1 MDAVDELTSECF
13 NALNQLREYEG
24 AINSPDLIR
33 ERVVGY
39 LDAVKDRARELGM
52 ADRDT
57 QDMLYALVALAD
69 EVAMTKGEP
78 LRGAWVAR
86 PLQLQ
91 YFNENLAGEGFFARL
106 EGLRRDR
113 RKADVLRVYYL
124 CMLFGFQGRYAIR
137 GGEIELMRIIE
148 ATRTDLLAGVEITDQ
163 LSPAGDPPD
172 EPLVQHGG
180 RNPLIWVSLGIF
192 AIAIALFV
200 GLRLSLDTKA
210 NNLADR
216 VDELVR

>member
-24 AINSPDLIR
+24 VINSPDLIR
-33 ERVVGY
+33 DRVVGF
-39 LDAVKDRARELGM
+39 LDALKERARELGI

-78 LRGAWVAR
+78 LRGAWSSR

-91 YFNENLAGEGFFARL
+91 YFNENLAGENFFVRL
-106 EGLRRDR
+106 DAMRRDR
-113 RKADVLRVYYL
+113 RRADVLRVYYL
-124 CMLFGFQGRYAIR
+124 CLLFGFQGRYAIR
-137 GGEIELMRIIE
+137 GGELDLLRITEATKTDLMAGIE
-148 ATRTDLLAGVEITDQ
+148 ASDV
-163 LSPAGDPPD
+163 LSPAGQPPD
-172 EPLVQHGG
+172 EPLIQHGG

-192 AIAIALFV
+192 AIAVALFV
-200 GLRLSLDTKA
+200 GLRLSLDNKA
-210 NNLADR
+210 NNLADH

>member
-1 MDAVDELTSECF
+1 MDAVDELTSESF

-24 AINSPDLIR
+24 PIASAELIR
-33 ERVVGY
+33 ERVCGY
-39 LDAVKDRARELGM
+39 LDAVKERARELGI
-52 ADRDT
+52 ADRDV
-57 QDMLYALVALAD
+57 QDILYALVAMAD

-78 LRGAWVAR
+78 LRGAWTVR

-113 RKADVLRVYYL
+113 RRADVLRVYYL
-124 CMLFGFQGRYAIR
+124 CLLFGFQGRYAIR
-137 GGEIELMRIIE
+137 GGELDLMKIIE
-148 ATRTDLLAGVEITDQ
+148 ATKTDLLAGVEVTDV
-163 LSPAGDPPD
+163 LAPAGDPPD
-172 EPLVQHGG
+172 EPMVQHGG

-200 GLRLSLDTKA
+200 GLRISLDNKA
-210 NNLADR
+210 NALTDR
-216 VDELVR
+216 VDELLH

>member
-24 AINSPDLIR
+24 VINSPDLIR
-33 ERVVGY
+33 ERVCGF
-39 LDAVKDRARELGM
+39 LDVVKDRARELGI

-113 RKADVLRVYYL
+113 RKSDVLRVYYL

-137 GGEIELMRIIE
+137 GGEIELMRIID
-148 ATRTDLLAGVEITDQ
+148 ATRTDLLAGVEVTDQ

-192 AIAIALFV
+192 AIAVALFV
-200 GLRLSLDTKA
+200 GLRISLDTKA
-210 NNLADR
+210 SNLADR

>member
-39 LDAVKDRARELGM
+39 LDVVKDRARELGI

-113 RKADVLRVYYL
+113 RKSDVLRVYYL

>member
-1 MDAVDELTSECF
+1 
-13 NALNQLREYEG
+13 
-24 AINSPDLIR
+24 
-33 ERVVGY
+33 
-39 LDAVKDRARELGM
+39 
-52 ADRDT
+52 
-57 QDMLYALVALAD
+57 
-69 EVAMTKGEP
+69 
-78 LRGAWVAR
+78 
-86 PLQLQ
+86 
-91 YFNENLAGEGFFARL
+91 
-106 EGLRRDR
+106 
-113 RKADVLRVYYL
+113 LRVYYL